1 MIVCYSTQ
9 RRGFEPNVQY
19 RNPRYFE
26 GPNGD
31 PDLVRVVG
39 DYPHIVAAYEAAGV
53 KVETA
58 KAAKPPE
65 VITDEDIAKLRKP
78 QLAEKLRALGVEPPS
93 TVADMRIA
101 YRALVIADDR
111 PPLGEILGD
120 GKFRTVF
127 AHADDPS
134 LVVKLEKAKGAN
146 AAEWDVWQAI
156 KGTEY
161 EPHFA
166 PLHDFGEGW
175 VTQSRTEPVEGDA
188 PDQIPAICSADAER
202 RNFGVLD
209 GRIVCIDMGCMSP
222 DDVTQEAR
230 FRPANWRR

>member
-1 MIVCYSTQ
+1 MIVCYSMQ
-9 RRGFEPNVQY
+9 RGGFEPGVEY
-19 RNPRYFE
+19 RNPRYFTRPL
-26 GPNGD
+26 GK
-31 PDLVRVVG
+31 PDCVRVIG
-39 DYPHIVAAYEAAGV
+39 NFPHIVAAYEAAGV
-53 KVETA
+53 PVETA

-65 VITDEDIAKLRKP
+65 VISDGDIAKMKKAD
-78 QLAEKLRALGVEPPS
+78 LAAWFAKEGIQAPAL
-93 TVADMRIA
+93 VADMRA
-101 YRALVIADDR
+101 LYRTLTVGDR
-111 PPLGEILGD
+111 PPMGETLGD

-127 AHADDPS
+127 AHASDPR
-134 LVVKLEKAKGAN
+134 LVVKVEKAKGAN
-146 AAEWDVWQAI
+146 AAEWAVWQAI

-188 PDQIPAICSADAER
+188 PDQIPTICSPDAER
-202 RNFGVLD
+202 RNFGVLG

>member
-1 MIVCYSTQ
+1 MIVCYSMQ
-9 RRGFEPNVQY
+9 RRGFEPGTEY
-19 RNPRYFE
+19 RNPRYFSRPL
-26 GPNGD
+26 GK
-31 PDLVRVVG
+31 PDLVRVIG
-39 DYPHIVAAYEAAGV
+39 DFPHIVTAYEALGV

-58 KAAKPPE
+58 RAAKPPE
-65 VITDEDIAKLRKP
+65 VITDEDIARMRKP
-78 QLAEKLRALGVEPPS
+78 DLVAKLTALGVEPPAL
-93 TVADMRIA
+93 VADMRVA
-101 YRALVIADDR
+101 YRALAIPDGR

-127 AHADDPS
+127 AHASDPA
-134 LVVKLEKAKGAN
+134 LVVKIEKANGAN
-146 AAEWDVWQAI
+146 AAEWAVWQAI

-230 FRPANWRR
+230 FRPAVWRR